1 MNKQTWIRLC
11 IAGAALLIGMSV
23 LGPSRAGE
31 KSPEPIHKSSFLLN
45 TFVDITLYDSNDTS
59 ILDHAMDIC
68 KDYEARFSRTM
79 ETSEIYKLNHR
90 APGETVFSLS
100 EETAALLSEALQYC
114 ELSDGAFDIT
124 IEPLS
129 SLWDFSG
136 GKKEIPDPEDISR
149 AAQKVDYKN
158 LRLEGNT
165 LTFLSP
171 DTTLDLGAIAKGY
184 IADRIKDYLT
194 EAGVKSAI
202 INLGGN
208 VLCVGGRPDG
218 SPFQIGL
225 RKPFADRTEVIGNM
239 EITDL
244 SMVTSGVYERHFVI
258 NGKNYHH
265 LLNPQ
270 TGYPYENGL
279 ISVTILSSSSSRGD
293 GLSTVCFSLGLEGG
307 MELINSMEGVYA
319 CFIDEN
325 YNLYYSDGM
334 ENFIQK

>member
-11 IAGAALLIGMSV
+11 IAGAALLVGMSV
-23 LGPSRAGE
+23 LGPSRTG
-31 KSPEPIHKSSFLLN
+31 KKPPDPIHKSSFLLN

-90 APGETVFSLS
+90 PPGETVFTLS
-100 EETAALLSEALQYC
+100 EETAALLSEALRYC

-136 GKKEIPDPEDISR
+136 GKKGIPSPEDISR
-149 AAQKVDYKN
+149 AVQKVDYKN

-171 DTTLDLGAIAKGY
+171 DTTLDLGAVAKGY

-194 EAGVKSAI
+194 ESGVKSAI

-218 SPFQIGL
+218 FPFRIGL
-225 RKPFADRTEVIGNM
+225 RKPFADRTEVAENM

-244 SMVTSGVYERHFVI
+244 SMVTSGVYERQFII

-279 ISVTILSSSSSRGD
+279 ISVTILSSSSSQGD
-293 GLSTVCFSLGLEGG
+293 GLSTVCFSLGLERG
-307 MELINSMEGVYA
+307 MELIDSMDGVYA
-319 CFIDEN
+319 CFIDED

-334 ENFIQK
+334 EDFIQK

>member
-1 MNKQTWIRLC
+1 MNKQTRIRLC
-11 IAGAALLIGMSV
+11 IAGILL
-23 LGPSRAGE
+23 LAGILIPGVSLIR
-31 KSPEPIHKSSFLLN
+31 KSSPEPIHKSSFLLN
-45 TFVDITLYDSNDTS
+45 TFVDITLYDTDDAA

-79 ETSEIYKLNHR
+79 KTSEIYKLNHR
-90 APGETVFSLS
+90 APGEAVFTLS
-100 EETAALLSEALQYC
+100 EETADLLSEALRYC

-136 GKKEIPDPEDISR
+136 EKNQIPDLERISQ
-149 AAQKVDYKN
+149 AVQKVNYKN

-171 DTTLDLGAIAKGY
+171 DTTLDLGS
-184 IADRIKDYLT
+184 IADKIKDYLT
-194 EAGVKSAI
+194 EAGVKSAV

-225 RKPFADRTEVIGNM
+225 QKPFAERAELA
-239 EITDL
+239 EILTVTDG
-244 SMVTSGVYERHFVI
+244 SVVTSGVYERNFI
-258 NGKNYHH
+258 IDGKNYHH
-265 LLNPQ
+265 LLNPK

-279 ISVTILSSSSSRGD
+279 ISVTILSSSSSQGD
-293 GLSTVCFSLGLEGG
+293 GLSTACFSLGLERG

-334 ENFIQK
+334 EDFIQK